1 MAYARALAL
10 DGRLDEAMG
19 FALEALRLNPGAAF
33 NHYYLGRL
41 YVWAGRSEEG
51 VGFIENALRMSP
63 RDIWISPFMV
73 AMAEAQFAL
82 GNDEAAIEWA
92 DKALR
97 EPNALWFPAALRI
110 TALANLGR
118 DEEARA
124 AVVAFVSKF
133 PHMTL
138 SRIRSVSFQYTEPVI
153 AARYFDGL
161 RRAGLPEGQP
171 DDEQTNPPALPDK
184 PSIAV
189 LPFDNLSGD
198 PEQEY
203 FSDGMAEDLITDLSK
218 LSDLF
223 VAARNASFAFK
234 GRMPD
239 MKEVANKLAVKFVLE
254 GSVRKMGDRL
264 RINAQLID
272 AVDGGH
278 LWAERY
284 DGSMDEIFEFQDR
297 TRAEIVS
304 TLELKLTPTDI
315 ARSDR
320 RRTDSVEAY
329 DHYLKA
335 RERYF
340 RYTPEALAEAFS
352 CLESAIELDANF
364 ADAYGYLSACCA
376 QAHVFRWLQLDQPL
390 DKALEAAER
399 AVSLDPESVVAHTRL
414 GFVQMWQRRYD
425 EAAKCFEIAAVL
437 GPEIAEV
444 LVYQALLLIRIGNPN
459 RALQLI
465 TKTLELDPFAPLT
478 ELHLGMVH
486 LLLGRFEE
494 AVANLETARDRTPR
508 QLGVR
513 LYLASA
519 YVEVDRLVDAQREI
533 EAVLEVSPDYTAN
546 WADTVFPYRID
557 QANGSFVEN
566 LLKAG
571 LPEGTPIPSTPGD
584 PPHSMA

>member
-1 MAYARALAL
+1 MFAVQDAITEAVIGAIEPEVTKAEITRARSKRPESLDAWDLYLQGTHLVNSRSVEDLAAAVSLFEQATELDPGFGPAYQGMSYAHCFLAIIDPETDRNARLADAERTSRIALRLDREDDQAQMAYARALAL

-278 LWAERY
+278 LWRSAMTAVWTK
-284 DGSMDEIFEFQDR
+284 SSSSR
-297 TRAEIVS
+297 TGPGPR
-304 TLELKLTPTDI
+304 L
-315 ARSDR
+315 
-320 RRTDSVEAY
+320 
-329 DHYLKA
+329 
-335 RERYF
+335 F
-340 RYTPEALAEAFS
+340 R
-352 CLESAIELDANF
+352 
-364 ADAYGYLSACCA
+364 
-376 QAHVFRWLQLDQPL
+376 
-390 DKALEAAER
+390 
-399 AVSLDPESVVAHTRL
+399 
-414 GFVQMWQRRYD
+414 
-425 EAAKCFEIAAVL
+425 
-437 GPEIAEV
+437 
-444 LVYQALLLIRIGNPN
+444 
-459 RALQLI
+459 
-465 TKTLELDPFAPLT
+465 
-478 ELHLGMVH
+478 
-486 LLLGRFEE
+486 
-494 AVANLETARDRTPR
+494 
-508 QLGVR
+508 
-513 LYLASA
+513 
-519 YVEVDRLVDAQREI
+519 
-533 EAVLEVSPDYTAN
+533 
-546 WADTVFPYRID
+546 
-557 QANGSFVEN
+557 
-566 LLKAG
+566 
-571 LPEGTPIPSTPGD
+571 PSN
-584 PPHSMA
+584 